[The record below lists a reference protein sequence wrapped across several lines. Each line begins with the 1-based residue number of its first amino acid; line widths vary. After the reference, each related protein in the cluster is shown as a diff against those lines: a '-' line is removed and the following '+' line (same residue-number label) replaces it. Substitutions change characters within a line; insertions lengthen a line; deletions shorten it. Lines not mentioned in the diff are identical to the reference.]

1 MDILLRPRPI
11 ILFKHLMGKAV
22 RVVGA
27 MYITQIKSFPKVV
40 HGIKAVLNVIN
51 VIALLTLEL
60 PVMDQITKCIVP
72 VGSTVKTTN
81 RGMSFFWQK
90 PFPYFIFPYF
100 FLKNEKNE

>member
-72 VGSTVKTTN
+72 VG
-81 RGMSFFWQK
+81 
-90 PFPYFIFPYF
+90 I
-100 FLKNEKNE
+100 

>member
-1 MDILLRPRPI
+1 MDTLLRPRPI

-51 VIALLTLEL
+51 VIAL
-60 PVMDQITKCIVP
+60 
-72 VGSTVKTTN
+72 
-81 RGMSFFWQK
+81 
-90 PFPYFIFPYF
+90 
-100 FLKNEKNE
+100 